1 MYSSFNS
8 SKAHCHF
15 SLSDL
20 LLYIYSQVDMS
31 FLLSFGFN
39 RAIEPFRAI
48 ESCARCIW
56 TARCRFQF
64 TLAAE
69 QATTCSRVRG
79 RSRNPLCTFSAQ
91 LEFEHPFLSEA
102 ALNFI
107 E

>member
-1 MYSSFNS
+1 M
-8 SKAHCHF
+8 
-15 SLSDL
+15 
-20 LLYIYSQVDMS
+20 LYIYSQVDMS